1 MQAMSGRLARTHFL
15 EVFDALHPW
24 KKGVVTKCAGMLGQ
38 VSQKMGSI
46 KECRWV
52 GRRREGPTREI

>member
-1 MQAMSGRLARTHFL
+1 MARTHFL

-52 GRRREGPTREI
+52 GRRREGPAREI